1 MKTALIQMNTYPEK
15 KRNLENA
22 GLRIKEAAGQGADIS
37 VLPEMFCCEYRNR
50 SFVANKEPKG
60 GEAWQALS
68 AAAAENNIWVIG
80 GSVPEEEGGKL
91 YNTCFVFNRK
101 GEQVARHRKM
111 HLFDIDVK
119 GGQRF
124 KESDTFT
131 AGDDITVFDTEFG
144 KIGVVICFDIRFPE
158 LARLEAMRGAKL
170 IFCPAAFNMTTGP
183 AHWEL
188 TFRARAVED
197 QAYFAACSPA
207 RMEGS
212 SYIAFGHS
220 LVASPWGEVLCDAG
234 ICETVLYCDIDFD
247 YADDIRAQLPL
258 LSARREDVY
267 ELRLK
272 K

>member
-22 GLRIKEAAGQGADIS
+22 SLRIKEAAGQGADIA

-50 SFVANKEPKG
+50 SFVANKEPEG

-80 GSVPEEEGGKL
+80 GSVPEEEGGKI

-124 KESDTFT
+124 KESDT
-131 AGDDITVFDTEFG
+131 
-144 KIGVVICFDIRFPE
+144 
-158 LARLEAMRGAKL
+158 
-170 IFCPAAFNMTTGP
+170 
-183 AHWEL
+183 
-188 TFRARAVED
+188 
-197 QAYFAACSPA
+197 
-207 RMEGS
+207 
-212 SYIAFGHS
+212 
-220 LVASPWGEVLCDAG
+220 
-234 ICETVLYCDIDFD
+234 
-247 YADDIRAQLPL
+247 
-258 LSARREDVY
+258 
-267 ELRLK
+267 
-272 K
+272 

>member
-22 GLRIKEAAGQGADIS
+22 GLRIKEAAGQGADIA

-50 SFVANKEPKG
+50 SFVANKEPEG

-80 GSVPEEEGGKL
+80 GSVPEEEGGKI

-144 KIGVVICFDIRFPE
+144 KIGVVICFDIRFPV
-158 LARLEAMRGAKL
+158 LLLGWPKSS
-170 IFCPAAFNMTTGP
+170 
-183 AHWEL
+183 
-188 TFRARAVED
+188 FR
-197 QAYFAACSPA
+197 FACK
-207 RMEGS
+207 M
-212 SYIAFGHS
+212 
-220 LVASPWGEVLCDAG
+220 
-234 ICETVLYCDIDFD
+234 
-247 YADDIRAQLPL
+247 
-258 LSARREDVY
+258 
-267 ELRLK
+267 
-272 K
+272 